1 MRILITGGAG
11 FIGSH
16 LAERL
21 LNDGHQVHVI
31 DNLSTGKLENMET
44 FKNHPKFS
52 YSIGS
57 ILNRELLESL
67 ISQCEQ
73 VYHLAAAVGV
83 KYIIENPLL
92 SLKTNIVGTDHVLEL
107 ANKYKCKVL
116 ITSTSEVYGKNDKL
130 PFNETADRLMGPT
143 QISRWG
149 YATSKAVD
157 EFYAQA
163 FFREKKLPVVIA
175 RCFNTV
181 GPRQTGQYGMVLPK
195 FVKAA
200 LLDQP
205 MIIYGSGKQTRC
217 FADVLDVIDAFLR
230 LMAEKKCE
238 GEIFNVGTTE
248 AISIEELAKKV
259 KAMCNSK
266 SKIEYM
272 SYEDAYEEGFED
284 MMHRMPDLT
293 KIKEFIG
300 YEPRIPL
307 DEIIKRMIEH
317 YEN

>member
-16 LAERL
+16 LAEKL

-31 DNLSTGKLENMET
+31 DNLSTGKLENIET
-44 FKNHPKFS
+44 FKDHPKFK
-52 YSIGS
+52 YTIGS
-57 ILNRELLESL
+57 ILNRELLEKLVS
-67 ISQCEQ
+67 SSEQ
-73 VYHLAAAVGV
+73 IYHLAAAVGV
-83 KYIIENPLL
+83 KYIIENPLS
-92 SLKTNIVGTDHVLEL
+92 SLKTNIVGTDNVLEL

-116 ITSTSEVYGKNDKL
+116 ITSTSEVYGKSEQL
-130 PFNETADRLMGPT
+130 PFHETADRLMGPT

-149 YATSKAVD
+149 YACSKSID
-157 EFYAQA
+157 EFYALA
-163 FFREKKLPVVIA
+163 FYREKKLPVVIA

-195 FVKAA
+195 FIKAA

-205 MIIYGSGKQTRC
+205 IIIYGTGAQTRC
-217 FADVLDVIDAFLR
+217 FADVSDIVSAFIS
-230 LMAEKKCE
+230 LMQEKRCE

-248 AISIEELAKKV
+248 VISIAELAQKV
-259 KAMCNSK
+259 KTMCQSK
-266 SKIEYM
+266 SKIEHM
-272 SYEDAYEEGFED
+272 AYEDAYEEGFED

-293 KIKEFIG
+293 KIQDYIG
-300 YEPRIPL
+300 YKAKINL
-307 DEIIKRMIEH
+307 DEIIQRMIEY

>member
-21 LNDGHQVHVI
+21 LNDGHTVQVI
-31 DNLSTGKLENMET
+31 DNLSTGKLENIET
-44 FKNHPKFS
+44 FKDNPKFK
-52 YSIGS
+52 YLIGS
-57 ILNRELLESL
+57 ILNKELM
-67 ISQCEQ
+67 EQ
-73 VYHLAAAVGV
+73 LVSKCDQIYHLAAAVGV

-92 SLKTNIVGTDHVLEL
+92 SLKTNILGTDIVLEL

-116 ITSTSEVYGKNDKL
+116 ITSTSEVYGKSEQL

-157 EFYAQA
+157 EFYGLA

-181 GPRQTGQYGMVLPK
+181 GPRQTGQYGMVVPK
-195 FVKAA
+195 FIKAA

-205 MIIYGSGKQTRC
+205 IIIYGSGKQTRC
-217 FADVLDVIDAFLR
+217 FADVLDVVDAFIN
-230 LMAEKKCE
+230 LMQEKKCE

-248 AISIEELAKKV
+248 AISIEDLAKKV
-259 KAMCNSK
+259 KDMCGSK

-272 SYEDAYEEGFED
+272 TYEDAFEEGFED
-284 MMHRMPDLT
+284 MMHRMPDLA

-300 YEPRIPL
+300 YEPRIQL
-307 DEIIKRMIEH
+307 EEIIKRMIEY